1 MGTGY
6 SFLKTSRFWKEILMM
21 LVGILAG
28 AAAVY
33 YFLIPSKLIL
43 GSISGLAIVV
53 NTLLDPL
60 GVHISV
66 SMWVLIMN
74 AVLLIL
80 AWSFL
85 GAEVG
90 LKTILASLLLG
101 PFMDL
106 WALILPYERLIEPG
120 LTSVMGD
127 PIFDLLGFVIML
139 GASQAFLF
147 RINTSTGGLDIVAMI
162 MKKYLHMDIGT
173 SVSVAGIAVC
183 LSAFFIH
190 PFRLVAIGVIGTWF
204 NGVIVDYFT
213 ASLNKRKRVCII
225 SPEHE
230 RLRRYIVE
238 DLVRG
243 CSLYRMQGGYSGED
257 TVEIQ
262 AILTTSEF
270 ANLMEYIRKNE
281 IKAFITA
288 GNCSEVYG
296 LWFPHSAQKKK
307 KHEIEA

>member
-106 WALILPYERLIEPG
+106 WALILPYEKLIEPG

>member
-43 GSISGLAIVV
+43 GSISGLAIVA

-106 WALILPYERLIEPG
+106 WALILPYEKLIEPG

-183 LSAFFIH
+183 MSAFFIH

-230 RLRRYIVE
+230 RLRKYIVE
-238 DLVRG
+238 DLIRG
-243 CSLYRMQGGYSGED
+243 CSLYKMQGGYSGED

>member
-106 WALILPYERLIEPG
+106 WALILPYEKLIEPG

-225 SPEHE
+225 SPDHE
-230 RLRRYIVE
+230 RLRKYIVE